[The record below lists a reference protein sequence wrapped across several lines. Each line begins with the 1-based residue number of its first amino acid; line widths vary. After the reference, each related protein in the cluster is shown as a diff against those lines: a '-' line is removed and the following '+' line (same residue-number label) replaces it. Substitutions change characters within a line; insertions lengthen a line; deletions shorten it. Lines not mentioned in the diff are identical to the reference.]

1 MRIDYGIRRVATVVG
16 IRVKNR
22 EGEKKK
28 KRKGKEREGNKERRV
43 EKKEG
48 DAKLPQPPPRS
59 RIINVRLDLAG
70 HLVGFDSLERATIE
84 II

>member
-1 MRIDYGIRRVATVVG
+1 MRIDYGIPRVATVVG

-22 EGEKKK
+22 EREKKK
-28 KRKGKEREGNKERRV
+28 ERKEREGNKGRRV

-59 RIINVRLDLAG
+59 RIINVRLNLAG